1 MQIKKLSDIDN
12 KKLGAGYRGL
22 VNFLLDSDLD
32 NEALISILL
41 KVAMELAVTQDYD
54 RDEVLSVVATV
65 FDMER
70 IMRPTSDELH

>member
-70 IMRPTSDELH
+70 IMRPKSDELH